1 MYQLRVTSL
10 HHVELSALSRIDAL
24 FGTHGF
30 NLMVLVIKHR
40 NVKPGIFKVILR
52 TLKPIKVK
60 IRHGIV
66 TFLNRV
72 LSLDRAVQILC

>member
-1 MYQLRVTSL
+1 
-10 HHVELSALSRIDAL
+10 
-24 FGTHGF
+24 
-30 NLMVLVIKHR
+30 
-40 NVKPGIFKVILR
+40 LR